1 MAFRPGKCL
10 LHNIL
15 RENNLTPQEFV
26 ERTEYSKQE
35 ISDYATSRRKMSL
48 SNAKT
53 IADELGIPIDD
64 LYEWVEVK
72 RKARRQKQS
81 GK

>member
-1 MAFRPGKCL
+1 MAYRPGKCL

-15 RENNLTPQEFV
+15 RENKLTPSEFAD
-26 ERTEYSKQE
+26 RTEYSKQQ
-35 ISDYATSRRKMSL
+35 ISDYVTGRRKMNL

-53 IADELGIPIDD
+53 IAALLGVPIDD
-64 LYEWVEVK
+64 LYEWVETK
-72 RKARRQKQS
+72 RVWKGKKQS

>member
-1 MAFRPGKCL
+1 MAYRPGKCR
-10 LHNIL
+10 LHHIL
-15 RENNLTPQEFV
+15 REKKLTPQEFV
-26 ERTEYSKQE
+26 DLTEYSKQE

-53 IADELGIPIDD
+53 IATELGVPIDD

-72 RKARRQKQS
+72 RKRRRQITK
-81 GK
+81 